1 MIERVHLLKLKP
13 EHANPRSRREIVERA
28 IAVLAGVPG
37 VRGVTAGAPADAD
50 TEKSW
55 DVFITVRFQ
64 DVAAIETYRVHP
76 EHRRFV
82 DEYLAPVVDVKKG
95 WNFDCLDTGP
105 GATLDPM

>member
-1 MIERVHLLKLKP
+1 MIERVHLLKLKAG
-13 EHANPRSRREIVERA
+13 HANPRSRREIVERA
-28 IAVLAGVPG
+28 LAVLGGLPG

-55 DVFITVRFQ
+55 DVVIVVRFEALA
-64 DVAAIETYRVHP
+64 DIEPYRAHP

-82 DEYLAPVVDVKKG
+82 DEYLGPLVDVKKG
-95 WNFDCLDTGP
+95 WNFECLDTGP